1 MLFILLLTLLKNG
14 TNGLFQI
21 KYNDKRMII
30 EAENIEKALEQFKE
44 LKIDVKNFEISV
56 SKFGQYRK

>member
-1 MLFILLLTLLKNG
+1 MAYFE
-14 TNGLFQI
+14 I

-44 LKIDVKNFEISV
+44 LKIDVKNFEISI

>member
-1 MLFILLLTLLKNG
+1 MAYFE
-14 TNGLFQI
+14 I

-30 EAENIEKALEQFKE
+30 EAESVEKALEQFKE
-44 LKIDVKNFEISV
+44 LKIDIKNFEISV

>member
-1 MLFILLLTLLKNG
+1 MAYFES
-14 TNGLFQI
+14 

-30 EAENIEKALEQFKE
+30 EAESVEKALEQFKE

>member
-1 MLFILLLTLLKNG
+1 MAYFE
-14 TNGLFQI
+14 I

-30 EAENIEKALEQFKE
+30 EAESVEKALEQFKE

-56 SKFGQYRK
+56 SKFGQYRE

>member
-1 MLFILLLTLLKNG
+1 MAKFE
-14 TNGLFQI
+14 I

-30 EAENIEKALEQFKE
+30 EAENMEKALEQFKE

-56 SKFGQYRK
+56 SKFGEYRK